1 MVKGNLNNKRSFTHV
16 IDFTTALLFIIKFSA
31 NGEIYNIGN
40 DLSFTNIKNVLTI
53 CKKLYSSFSY
63 KILLKK
69 KNEISKMFMISKKL
83 NKLGWKAKIN
93 LKNGI
98 SRTLDFYSQK

>member
-1 MVKGNLNNKRSFTHV
+1 
-16 IDFTTALLFIIKFSA
+16 
-31 NGEIYNIGN
+31 
-40 DLSFTNIKNVLTI
+40 
-53 CKKLYSSFSY
+53 
-63 KILLKK
+63 
-69 KNEISKMFMISKKL
+69 MFMISKKL